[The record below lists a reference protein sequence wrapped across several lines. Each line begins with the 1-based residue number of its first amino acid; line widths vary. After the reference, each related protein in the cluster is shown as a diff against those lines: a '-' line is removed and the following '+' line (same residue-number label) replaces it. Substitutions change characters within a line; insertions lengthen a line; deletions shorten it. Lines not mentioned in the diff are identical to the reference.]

1 MTNDI
6 DKKQKIYQEWIDEA
20 RRIDTKKRPD
30 EISSRD
36 FARDAKIGRDLA
48 ITILEEKV
56 KMGLASK
63 RVTAKGTT
71 FYTLI

>member
-20 RRIDTKKRPD
+20 RRIDPKKRPD

-56 KMGLASK
+56 KLGLASK
-63 RVTAKGTT
+63 RKTAKGTT